1 MGFALAG
8 GMPAWTDG
16 RVIETAS
23 VAATTETQ
31 IGSTIQ
37 VPNNQNWLVHSLYWA
52 HAGDGTGRIAVGSLP
67 GMNGVYPV
75 NSNDPSY
82 LGTNAGSALTTP
94 ANFVINGPNTV
105 DAYIT
110 PDSSSS
116 TVGQFYMRY
125 TVNQSNTQ
133 GI

>member
-1 MGFALAG
+1 
-8 GMPAWTDG
+8 MPTWTDG

-37 VPNNQNWLVHSLYWA
+37 VPNNQNWLVQSLYWA
-52 HAGDGTGRIAVGSLP
+52 HAGDGTGRISVGSLP

-75 NSNDPSY
+75 NSNDPGSMGSVA
-82 LGTNAGSALTTP
+82 GTSGAHPTS
-94 ANFVINGPNTV
+94 FIVNGPNTI

-125 TVNQSNTQ
+125 TVTQRNTQ
-133 GI
+133 PGGI

>member
-1 MGFALAG
+1 MAWFT
-8 GMPAWTDG
+8 MPTWTDG

-23 VAATTETQ
+23 VGATTETQ

-37 VPNNQNWLVHSLYWA
+37 VPNNQNWLVHSLYWS
-52 HAGDGTGRIAVGSLP
+52 HAGDGTGRIAIGSLP

-75 NSNDPSY
+75 NSNDTTAI
-82 LGTNAGSALTTP
+82 GTAAGSPAMTP

-110 PDSSSS
+110 PVSSSS

>member
-1 MGFALAG
+1 
-8 GMPAWTDG
+8 MPTWTDG

-75 NSNDPSY
+75 NSNDTTAM
-82 LGTNAGSALTTP
+82 GTAAGSPATTP
-94 ANFVINGPNTV
+94 ANFVINGPNTI

-110 PDSSSS
+110 PVSSSS

-125 TVNQSNTQ
+125 TVKQTNTQ
-133 GI
+133 TGI

>member
-1 MGFALAG
+1 
-8 GMPAWTDG
+8 MPTWTDG

-37 VPNNQNWLVHSLYWA
+37 VPNNQNWLVQSLYWA
-52 HAGDGTGRIAVGSLP
+52 HIGDGTGRIAVGSLP

-75 NSNDPSY
+75 NSND
-82 LGTNAGSALTTP
+82 AGSMSSGEGSSLAHP
-94 ANFVINGPNTV
+94 ANFVVNGPNTI

-116 TVGQFYMRY
+116 TVGQFYIRY
-125 TVNQSNTQ
+125 QVTQRNTQ
-133 GI
+133 TGV

>member
-1 MGFALAG
+1 
-8 GMPAWTDG
+8 MPTWTDG

-37 VPNNQNWLVHSLYWA
+37 VPNNQNWLVQSLYWA
-52 HAGDGTGRIAVGSLP
+52 HIGDGTGRIAVGSLP

-75 NSNDPSY
+75 NSNDS
-82 LGTNAGSALTTP
+82 GSMSAGSGSALTHP
-94 ANFVINGPNTV
+94 ANFVVNGPNTI

-116 TVGQFYMRY
+116 TVGQFYIRY
-125 TVNQSNTQ
+125 QVTQRNTQ
-133 GI
+133 GV

>member
-1 MGFALAG
+1 MGFLLAPA
-8 GMPAWTDG
+8 MPTWTDG
-16 RVIETAS
+16 RVLETAS

-52 HAGDGTGRIAVGSLP
+52 HAGDGTGRIAIGSLP

-75 NSNDPSY
+75 NSDDP
-82 LGTNAGSALTTP
+82 GTMGSGPGESSPHP
-94 ANFVINGPNTV
+94 ANFVVNGPNTI

-110 PDSSSS
+110 PDSSSAN
-116 TVGQFYMRY
+116 VGQFYMRY
-125 TVNQSNTQ
+125 TVSQTNSG

>member
-1 MGFALAG
+1 
-8 GMPAWTDG
+8 MPIWTDG
-16 RVIETAS
+16 RVLETAS

-37 VPNNQNWLVHSLYWA
+37 VPNNQNWLVTNLYWA
-52 HAGDGTGRIAVGSLP
+52 HAGDGTGRLAIGSLP

-75 NSNDPSY
+75 NSNDPGSM
-82 LGTNAGSALTTP
+82 GSVAGSSGTHP
-94 ANFVINGPNTV
+94 ANFIVNGPNTL

-125 TVNQSNTQ
+125 TVTQRDTQ
-133 GI
+133 GV